1 MGTGDFPQGD
11 IGLADFEARAAG
23 RKEVSVDFELEKFK
37 TDIDIRLYAASQGF
51 QLSRKGSW
59 AGSAVMKH
67 PNGDKIV
74 IKRDSDSHWVY
85 FSVKTDSSGSI
96 IDLVKHLHG
105 CSVGAARK
113 ELRAFLCL
121 PSPALPPYP
130 PLMKV
135 VKDRIRVERAYAR
148 MQIAL
153 RHPYLENERGIPR
166 EILASRRF
174 AGRVRIDARGNAC
187 FPHFDA
193 DGLSGFEI
201 KNHEFTGFS
210 TGGTKAIWS
219 SHIESGDNRIAFC
232 ESAID
237 ALSLAAL
244 EPDERTRYASIGGRP
259 SPAQRQL
266 IRAAIAVMPES
277 SIVAAAM
284 DADAAG
290 RELCEIIREAVRL
303 AGRHDLRF
311 EIREPQ
317 DFKDFN
323 DQLRQRPR
331 VQPCRPEEPS
341 VA

>member
-1 MGTGDFPQGD
+1 MD
-11 IGLADFEARAAG
+11 
-23 RKEVSVDFELEKFK
+23 VELERFK
-37 TDIDIRLYAASQGF
+37 TDIDIRLYATSQGYE
-51 QLSRKGSW
+51 LSRKDSW

-85 FSVKTDSSGSI
+85 FSVKTDLSGSI

-105 CSVGAARK
+105 CSIGAARK

-130 PLMKV
+130 PLMKM
-135 VKDRIRVERAYAR
+135 VKDRIRVEQAYAR
-148 MQIAL
+148 MKTAL
-153 RHPYLENERGIPR
+153 RHPYLEDERRIPS

-174 AGRVRIDARGNAC
+174 AGRVRVDARGNAV

-201 KNHEFTGFS
+201 KNHGFTGFS

-244 EPDERTRYASIGGRP
+244 EPDERTRYASIGGKP
-259 SPAQRQL
+259 SPAQRRL
-266 IRAAIAVMPES
+266 IRAAAAVMPS
-277 SIVAAAM
+277 PSTVVAAM

-303 AGRHDLRF
+303 SGRHDLRF

-323 DQLRQRPR
+323 DQLRQKRR
-331 VQPCRPEEPS
+331 ASSCRPEEPS